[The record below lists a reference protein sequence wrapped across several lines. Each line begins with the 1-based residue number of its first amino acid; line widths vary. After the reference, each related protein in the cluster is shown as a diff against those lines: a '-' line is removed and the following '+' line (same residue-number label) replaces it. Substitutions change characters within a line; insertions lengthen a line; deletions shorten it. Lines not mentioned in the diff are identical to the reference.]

1 MKKICTFFGLLISM
15 CLLLNVGFSSL
26 SVKGA
31 AVGNT
36 EQTSDP
42 NFTNLIVFARFAD
55 ENEFV
60 NDIYQGVSVREIID
74 NSYNTAYY
82 SVGDYYRNASS
93 DKLRMNSLYLFD
105 NGGSLQLK
113 HERGYYAGYS
123 ADNPIGYKT
132 SGEKAYRMYE
142 LRTDWS
148 DAINKAIQNGNH
160 ITNYDGSQT
169 YSYEDLIKTVTE
181 RLIPLLLSIKT
192 RHKIL

>member
-31 AVGNT
+31 AAGNT
-36 EQTSDP
+36 EQTSDS

-148 DAINKAIQNGNH
+148 DAIN
-160 ITNYDGSQT
+160 
-169 YSYEDLIKTVTE
+169 
-181 RLIPLLLSIKT
+181 
-192 RHKIL
+192 

>member
-31 AVGNT
+31 AAGNT

-93 DKLRMNSLYLFD
+93 DKLRKNSLYLFD
-105 NGGSLQLK
+105 NGGYLQLK
-113 HERGYYAGYS
+113 H
-123 ADNPIGYKT
+123 
-132 SGEKAYRMYE
+132 
-142 LRTDWS
+142 
-148 DAINKAIQNGNH
+148 
-160 ITNYDGSQT
+160 
-169 YSYEDLIKTVTE
+169 
-181 RLIPLLLSIKT
+181 
-192 RHKIL
+192 

>member
-31 AVGNT
+31 AAGNT

-55 ENEFV
+55 EDEFV
-60 NDIYQGVSVREIID
+60 DDIYQGVSVREIID

-132 SGEKAYRMYE
+132 
-142 LRTDWS
+142 
-148 DAINKAIQNGNH
+148 
-160 ITNYDGSQT
+160 ITMAARHT
-169 YSYEDLIKTVTE
+169 VTRIWIKTVTE

>member
-15 CLLLNVGFSSL
+15 CLLLNVGFGSL

-113 HERGYYAGYS
+113 HERGYYAVTVQIIQS
-123 ADNPIGYKT
+123 VIKQVVKKPTVCTSCAPI
-132 SGEKAYRMYE
+132 A
-142 LRTDWS
+142 L
-148 DAINKAIQNGNH
+148 
-160 ITNYDGSQT
+160 
-169 YSYEDLIKTVTE
+169 V
-181 RLIPLLLSIKT
+181 P
-192 RHKIL
+192 

>member
-1 MKKICTFFGLLISM
+1 MKKRCTFFGFLISM

-31 AVGNT
+31 AAGNT
-36 EQTSDP
+36 EQTSDS

-113 HERGYYAGYS
+113 HER
-123 ADNPIGYKT
+123 
-132 SGEKAYRMYE
+132 
-142 LRTDWS
+142 
-148 DAINKAIQNGNH
+148 
-160 ITNYDGSQT
+160 
-169 YSYEDLIKTVTE
+169 
-181 RLIPLLLSIKT
+181 
-192 RHKIL
+192 

>member
-15 CLLLNVGFSSL
+15 CLLLNVGFGSL

-93 DKLRMNSLYLFD
+93 DKLRICL
-105 NGGSLQLK
+105 
-113 HERGYYAGYS
+113 
-123 ADNPIGYKT
+123 
-132 SGEKAYRMYE
+132 
-142 LRTDWS
+142 
-148 DAINKAIQNGNH
+148 
-160 ITNYDGSQT
+160 ITAVPCS
-169 YSYEDLIKTVTE
+169 
-181 RLIPLLLSIKT
+181 
-192 RHKIL
+192 

>member
-1 MKKICTFFGLLISM
+1 M
-15 CLLLNVGFSSL
+15 
-26 SVKGA
+26 
-31 AVGNT
+31 
-36 EQTSDP
+36 
-42 NFTNLIVFARFAD
+42 
-55 ENEFV
+55 

-113 HERGYYAGYS
+113 HERGYYASYS
-123 ADNPIGYKT
+123 NDNEIGYKT
-132 SGEKAYRMYE
+132 SKEKAYRMYE

-148 DAINKAIQNGNH
+148 AAINKAIQNGNT

-169 YSYEDLIKTVTE
+169 YSYKDLDKNRDGKIDSITVIYKNTTQNIVIN
-181 RLIPLLLSIKT
+181 RSDPLWNYKDYADYVCFKANIMYRS
-192 RHKIL
+192 